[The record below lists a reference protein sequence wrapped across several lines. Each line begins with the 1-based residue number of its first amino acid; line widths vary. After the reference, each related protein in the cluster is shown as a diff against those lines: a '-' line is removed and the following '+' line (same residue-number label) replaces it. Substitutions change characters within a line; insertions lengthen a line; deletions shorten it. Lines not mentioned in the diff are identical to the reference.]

1 MVNQGMKREIM
12 EKRKKIAGI
21 LSQISH
27 TQHIRQDTTGLG
39 DKMFE
44 YIN

>member
-1 MVNQGMKREIM
+1 M
-12 EKRKKIAGI
+12 EKRKKIVDI

-39 DKMFE
+39 VKMCG

>member
-12 EKRKKIAGI
+12 EKRKKVAII
-21 LSQISH
+21 QSQISH
-27 TQHIRQDTTGLG
+27 TQHIRQATKGLG
-39 DKMFE
+39 DKMCG